1 MPDETETKQ
10 KAKPVAPPDDGVRE
24 LRPVTIFNGQ
34 NSGVTKDFR
43 PRQESAD
50 APAPTKATTAPPA
63 REEQSPRLPTPP
75 AEPGKDPAAQGENEP
90 PVPPV
95 EPTEEPPL
103 IPDPADDDGKPKGK
117 KK

>member
-1 MPDETETKQ
+1 MPDENTQQ
-10 KAKPVAPPDDGVRE
+10 KATPIAPPDDGVRE

-50 APAPTKATTAPPA
+50 APAPSKATTAPPA
-63 REEQSPRLPTPP
+63 REEDAPPRIPTPP
-75 AEPGKDPAAQGENEP
+75 ALSGKETAPQGGEEP

-103 IPDPADDDGKPKGK
+103 IPDPADDDGKPKSK